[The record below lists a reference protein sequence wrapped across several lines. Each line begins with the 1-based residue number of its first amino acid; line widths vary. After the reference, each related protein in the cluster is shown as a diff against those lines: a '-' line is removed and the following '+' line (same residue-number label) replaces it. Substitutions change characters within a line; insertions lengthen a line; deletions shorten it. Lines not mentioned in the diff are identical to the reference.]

1 LTLFS
6 KNLYF
11 TLTKISR
18 ILPAN
23 EIAMPRYRII
33 LADDHVL
40 VREGVKRI
48 IQEDPKLTVVDE
60 TGDGLELLRLLEDT
74 PTDMIILDISMPGLG
89 GIEAVKIIKE
99 LYPQIKVLV
108 LTMHKNKEYLYVAMD
123 NGADGYLVKD
133 DANDVL
139 HSAIKTIR
147 RGKTFISPLIFG

>member
-1 LTLFS
+1 MTDFN
-6 KNLYF
+6 KNLYIAIK
-11 TLTKISR
+11 KISS
-18 ILPAN
+18 ILPTK
-23 EIAMPRYRII
+23 ETIMPNYRIM

-40 VREGVKRI
+40 VREGIKRI

-60 TGDGLELLRLLEDT
+60 TGDGVELLRLLEETT
-74 PTDMIILDISMPGLG
+74 PDMIILDISMPGLG